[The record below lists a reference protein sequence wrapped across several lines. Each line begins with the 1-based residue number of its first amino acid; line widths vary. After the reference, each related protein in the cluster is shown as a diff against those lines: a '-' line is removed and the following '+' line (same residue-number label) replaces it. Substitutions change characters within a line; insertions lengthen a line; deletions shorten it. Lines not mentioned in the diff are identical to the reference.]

1 MEAQQGP
8 TTKKKLR
15 VLCIHGYRQN
25 VDVFRDKT
33 LKNFRFGPLVQV
45 SGLQIHLV
53 FVLTSFCTTVMPAN
67 VA

>member
-8 TTKKKLR
+8 TTTKKKLR
-15 VLCIHGYRQN
+15 LLCIHGYRQN

-45 SGLQIHLV
+45 CKWFLCLCSPP
-53 FVLTSFCTTVMPAN
+53 SA
-67 VA
+67 